1 MENRGNVVIFITTGT
16 DEEAHRI
23 AGISFF
29 RSRLR
34 DVILNRKAIL

>member
-1 MENRGNVVIFITTGT
+1 MEKEANVVIFITTGT
-16 DEEAHRI
+16 DEEANRI

-34 DVILNRKAIL
+34 DVILNLKAIL